1 MKKCLFLLRVLTI
14 IVVSLLSL
22 SFFPKNVNAQSSDFL
37 RYFTVHYSVQESGLT
52 HVTFTITFKN
62 LTEKYY
68 ASAYAMTLGFQDIQ
82 NLKASDPDGIITPTV
97 TSVSG
102 GQKLSFP
109 FNSRIVGV
117 GNKLTFNISFDTRDV
132 ANKIGQIWEINIPG
146 LASGDE
152 FSDFTV
158 LLSVPSSFGEAS
170 FMKPDTGSKDLT
182 FTKDQLGKS
191 GISLSFGNVQS
202 YNYMLTYHLENK
214 NIFPVRTE
222 IALPP
227 TTNYQKIYIDQLS
240 PRPQSVNIDKDG
252 NWIAQYILTPSEK
265 INVLET
271 GKILLSLTPREKV
284 ELSQDDRN
292 LYTKALPFWEINDP
306 GIKKIATSLKTPG
319 AIYDYVVNKL
329 KYDFSRVSSSQV
341 RLGAKNVL
349 SHPTSAVCLEF
360 TDLFVTLARAAGIPA
375 REVDGFAY
383 TQNAAQRPVSLVKDI
398 LHAWPE
404 YYDDVKHEWIMVD
417 PTWGNTTGG
426 VDYFNILDFD
436 HIAFVI
442 KGIDSTYPIPAGGYK
457 LAGQEEQKDV
467 EVTFA
472 MDNNE
477 EPTHISMTSD
487 AYSSFLGG
495 FPIDGNII
503 LSNNGAGLFPGQS
516 IVVTSKRLTP
526 HTQTIST
533 SAIPPFG
540 SISIPFRFQGSRL
553 LTNEKDP
560 ITIHLGT
567 ESKTVIISI
576 QAFSPQ
582 GIIVIG
588 GIIIG
593 IFSSIL
599 LITTARSW
607 SLSISRRKWR
617 NPLRGKGKE
626 SKR

>member
-1 MKKCLFLLRVLTI
+1 MKIRLFLLQLICT
-14 IVVSLLSL
+14 VVVFLFSITFLLRPA
-22 SFFPKNVNAQSSDFL
+22 FAQTKDFL

-68 ASAYAMTLGFQDIQ
+68 ASAYAMTLGFQDIE
-82 NLKASDPDGIITPTV
+82 NLKASDPDGTITPTV
-97 TSVSG
+97 TSAVG
-102 GQKLSFP
+102 GKKLSFP

-227 TTNYQKIYIDQLS
+227 TTNYQKIFIDQLS
-240 PRPQSVNIDKDG
+240 PRPQSVTADKDG

-271 GKILLSLTPREKV
+271 GKILLSLTPKGKV
-284 ELSQDDRN
+284 ELSTDDRN
-292 LYTKALPFWEINDP
+292 LYTQSQPFWETNDESV
-306 GIKKIATSLKTPG
+306 KKIANTLKTPED
-319 AIYDYVVNKL
+319 IYNYVVNKL
-329 KYDFSRVSSSQV
+329 KYDFSRVSSSQI

-383 TQNAAQRPVSLVKDI
+383 TQN
-398 LHAWPE
+398 
-404 YYDDVKHEWIMVD
+404 
-417 PTWGNTTGG
+417 
-426 VDYFNILDFD
+426 
-436 HIAFVI
+436 
-442 KGIDSTYPIPAGGYK
+442 
-457 LAGQEEQKDV
+457 
-467 EVTFA
+467 
-472 MDNNE
+472 
-477 EPTHISMTSD
+477 
-487 AYSSFLGG
+487 
-495 FPIDGNII
+495 
-503 LSNNGAGLFPGQS
+503 
-516 IVVTSKRLTP
+516 
-526 HTQTIST
+526 
-533 SAIPPFG
+533 
-540 SISIPFRFQGSRL
+540 
-553 LTNEKDP
+553 
-560 ITIHLGT
+560 
-567 ESKTVIISI
+567 
-576 QAFSPQ
+576 
-582 GIIVIG
+582 
-588 GIIIG
+588 
-593 IFSSIL
+593 
-599 LITTARSW
+599 
-607 SLSISRRKWR
+607 
-617 NPLRGKGKE
+617 
-626 SKR
+626 